1 MTASES
7 EHLPTVAFDLKQKAM
22 DEAPV
27 GITISDVSLPDN
39 PLVYVND
46 AFVRTTGYSKEFAL
60 GRNCRF
66 LQGEDTREENVA
78 EMARAVEERESTTVE
93 VRNYTKAGEE
103 FWNEVTIAPLR
114 NDAGEVTHFV
124 GFQADVTDRKRA
136 EMTVE
141 RERENLAHL
150 LDRING
156 LLEGVTSEL
165 VEGVNRT
172 EIEEA
177 VCACI
182 TETTPYTTAWIGE
195 TDVTGDHLEPTATA
209 GNDSGLVPESRVEVD
224 GGGDLKAA
232 LQSGD
237 LRVLRAEQAFPDDRQ
252 STGEVTVVPLT
263 YGDAEYGALFVHAT
277 GVGTFN
283 DREMAVLE
291 SLGRMVATALNAH
304 ESKRIIS
311 TDNVVEME
319 LLISDQE
326 FFFVDL
332 AARSGS
338 AIEYAGSVYSDGSPN
353 TFVTTDGDPESIV
366 DLAGDA
372 PEIDEASIV
381 GTEAG
386 SALIELHV
394 ATESIV
400 AELAD
405 RGAKTN
411 TITAT
416 EGEAHLEI
424 ELPAGADA
432 RSIVQRI
439 KDRHP
444 QTELRR
450 YQERER
456 PPTTKREFIADLEDR
471 LTDQQFTALQRAY
484 VGGYYDWDRG
494 TNGDELANSMGV
506 SRPTFHQHLRAAERK
521 LVEEFFGG

>member
-1 MTASES
+1 MTASEA
-7 EHLPTVAFDLKQKAM
+7 EQLPAVAFALKEKAM

-27 GITISDVSLPDN
+27 GITISDISLPDN

-46 AFVRTTGYSKEFAL
+46 AFVRTTGYSEEFAL

-66 LQGEDTREENVA
+66 LQGEDTDEEKVA
-78 EMARAVEERESTTVE
+78 RMARAIEEHEPVTVE
-93 VRNYTKAGEE
+93 VRNYTKSGEE

-114 NDAGEVTHFV
+114 NEMGEVTHFV
-124 GFQADVTDRKRA
+124 GFQADVTDRKQA

-141 RERENLAHL
+141 QERKNLAHL

-165 VEGVNRT
+165 VKGVNRT

-182 TETTPYTTAWIGE
+182 TKTTPYTTAWIGE
-195 TDVTGDHLEPTATA
+195 TDMTGDRLEPATTA
-209 GNDSGLVPESRVEVD
+209 GDMHQLVPESPIEMD
-224 GGGDLKAA
+224 DAGELAA
-232 LQSGD
+232 AMESETLCVLD
-237 LRVLRAEQAFPDDRQ
+237 DNRVLPDSRR
-252 STGEVTVVPLT
+252 STGEVAVVPLK
-263 YGDAEYGALFVHAT
+263 YGDRKYGALFIHAAAT
-277 GVGTFN
+277 GSFN
-283 DREMAVLE
+283 DREAAVLE
-291 SLGRMVATALNAH
+291 SLGRMVATALDAH

-311 TDNVVEME
+311 TNNVVEME
-319 LLISDQE
+319 LLVRDRE

-332 AARSGS
+332 ATRSGS
-338 AIEYAGSVYSDGSPN
+338 TIEYAGSVYREGSPN
-353 TFVTTDGDPESIV
+353 TFVTTDGDPGSVV
-366 DLAGDA
+366 DLVGDA
-372 PEIDEASIV
+372 PEIDKASIV

-386 SALIELHV
+386 SALIELQV
-394 ATESIV
+394 TTESIV
-400 AELAD
+400 SKLAEQ
-405 RGAKTN
+405 GAKTN

-416 EGEAHLEI
+416 GEEAHLEI

-432 RSIVQRI
+432 RSIVQQI
-439 KDRHP
+439 KDQHP

-456 PPTTKREFIADLEDR
+456 PPTTKHEFIADLEDR

-494 TNGDELANSMGV
+494 TNGDELAKSMGV

-521 LVEEFFGG
+521 LVEEFFEG

>member
-1 MTASES
+1 MTASEA
-7 EHLPTVAFDLKQKAM
+7 EQLPVVAFALKEKAM

-27 GITISDVSLPDN
+27 GITISDISLPDN

-66 LQGEDTREENVA
+66 LQGEDTSEKKVA
-78 EMARAVEERESTTVE
+78 TMARAIEEREPVTVE
-93 VRNYTKAGEE
+93 VRNYTKSGEE

-114 NDAGEVTHFV
+114 NEVGEVTHFV
-124 GFQADVTDRKRA
+124 GFQADVTDRKEA
-136 EMTVE
+136 EIAVQQ
-141 RERENLAHL
+141 ERENLTHL

-195 TDVTGDHLEPTATA
+195 ADVTGDHLEPTTTA
-209 GNDSGLVPESRVEVD
+209 GDVDNRVPESPIEMND
-224 GGGDLKAA
+224 TGELAA
-232 LQSGD
+232 AMESETLSVLSAD
-237 LRVLRAEQAFPDDRQ
+237 RVLPEGRHPA
-252 STGEVTVVPLT
+252 GEVAVVPLA
-263 YGDAEYGALFVHAT
+263 YGDTRYGALFIHARDT
-277 GVGTFN
+277 GSFN
-283 DREMAVLE
+283 EREAAVLE
-291 SLGRMVATALNAH
+291 SLGRMVATALDAH

-319 LLISDQE
+319 LLVRDQE

-332 AARSGS
+332 ATRSGS
-338 AIEYAGSVYSDGSPN
+338 TIEYAGSVYREGSPN
-353 TFVTTDGDPESIV
+353 TFVTTDGDPESVV
-366 DLAGDA
+366 DLAGDT

-381 GTEAG
+381 GREAG
-386 SALIELHV
+386 SALIELQIT
-394 ATESIV
+394 TESIV
-400 AELAD
+400 SKLAEQ
-405 RGAKTN
+405 GAKTN
-411 TITAT
+411 AITAT
-416 EGEAHLEI
+416 GEEAHLEI
-424 ELPAGADA
+424 ELPAAADA
-432 RSIVQRI
+432 RSVVQGI

-456 PPTTKREFIADLEDR
+456 PPTTKREFIADLEER

-494 TNGDELANSMGV
+494 TNGDELAESMGV

-521 LVEEFFGG
+521 LVEEFFEG

>member
-1 MTASES
+1 MTASEA
-7 EHLPTVAFDLKQKAM
+7 EQLPTVAFELKEQAM

-66 LQGEDTREENVA
+66 LQGEGTSEEKVA
-78 EMARAVEERESTTVE
+78 EMARAVENREPVTVE

-114 NDAGEVTHFV
+114 NQEGEVTHFV

-136 EMTVE
+136 EMDAE

-165 VEGVNRT
+165 VGGVNRN
-172 EIEEA
+172 EIENA

-195 TDVTGDHLEPTATA
+195 VDMTGERLEPTASA
-209 GNDSGLVPESRVEVD
+209 GESDGRVPE
-224 GGGDLKAA
+224 GPLA
-232 LQSGD
+232 LEEAEAIAEAIDAGE
-237 LRVLRAEQAFPDDRQ
+237 LRVLDAEGALPGLGA
-252 STGEVTVVPLT
+252 STGEIAVVPLT
-263 YGDAEYGALFVHAT
+263 YGDAEYGALFVHAD
-277 GVGTFN
+277 GAGSFN
-283 DREMAVLE
+283 DRETAVLE

-319 LLISDQE
+319 LRISDRE

-332 AARSGS
+332 AMRSGS
-338 AIEYAGSVYSDGSPN
+338 TIEYAGSVYRDGSPIR
-353 TFVTTDGDPESIV
+353 FVTTDGDPEAVAEI
-366 DLAGDA
+366 ARDA
-372 PEIDEASIV
+372 PGIKEASVV
-381 GTEAG
+381 GTEKG
-386 SALIELHV
+386 SALIELRV
-394 ATESIV
+394 TAGSIV
-400 AELAD
+400 SELAE

-411 TITAT
+411 SITAAD
-416 EGEAHLEI
+416 GEAHLEV

-432 RSIVQRI
+432 RSVVERI
-439 KDRHP
+439 KNRHP
-444 QTELRR
+444 RTELRR

-456 PPTTKREFIADLEDR
+456 PPTTKREFIAELEDR

-484 VGGYYDWDRG
+484 VGGYYDWNRG
-494 TNGDELANSMGV
+494 TNGDELAESMGV

-521 LVEEFFGG
+521 LVEEFFEG

>member
-1 MTASES
+1 MTASEA

-27 GITISDVSLPDN
+27 GITISDISLPDN

-93 VRNYTKAGEE
+93 VRNYTKGGEE

-114 NDAGEVTHFV
+114 NEAGEVTHFV

-136 EMTVE
+136 EMAVKQ
-141 RERENLAHL
+141 ERENLAHL

-182 TETTPYTTAWIGE
+182 TGTTPYTTAWIGK
-195 TDVTGDHLEPTATA
+195 TDVTGDYLEPTATA
-209 GNDSGLVPESRVEVD
+209 GDGNGLAPESHVEMD
-224 GGGDLKAA
+224 DAGELAA
-232 LQSGD
+232 AVESGD
-237 LRVLRAEQAFPDDRQ
+237 LRVLQADQVFPERPQ
-252 STGEVTVVPLT
+252 SPGEIAVVPLT
-263 YGDAEYGALFVHAT
+263 YGDAEYGALFVHAA
-277 GVGTFN
+277 GVGEFN

-311 TDNVVEME
+311 TNNVVEME
-319 LLISDQE
+319 LLIHDRE

-332 AARSGS
+332 ATRSGS

-366 DLAGDA
+366 DLAGDI

-416 EGEAHLEI
+416 DGEAQLEI
-424 ELPAGADA
+424 ELPTGADA

-439 KDRHP
+439 KNRHP
-444 QTELRR
+444 RTELRR

-456 PPTTKREFIADLEDR
+456 PPTTKREFIAGLKHR
-471 LTDQQFTALQRAY
+471 LTDQQFTALRRAY

-494 TNGDELANSMGV
+494 TNGDELAKSMGV

-521 LVEEFFGG
+521 LVEEFFEG

>member
-1 MTASES
+1 MTASEA
-7 EHLPTVAFDLKQKAM
+7 EKLPTVAFDIKEQAM

-27 GITISDVSLPDN
+27 GITISDISLPDN

-66 LQGEDTREENVA
+66 LQGADTDEKKVA
-78 EMARAVEERESTTVE
+78 EMARAVEKRESVTVE
-93 VRNYTKAGEE
+93 VRNYTKDGEE

-114 NDAGEVTHFV
+114 NEAGEVTHFV

-136 EMTVE
+136 ELAAET
-141 RERENLAHL
+141 ERENLDHL
-150 LDRING
+150 LERING

-177 VCACI
+177 VCTCI
-182 TETTPYTTAWIGE
+182 TETTPYAAAWIGE
-195 TDVTGDHLEPTATA
+195 IDVTGDSLEPTAMA
-209 GNDSGLVPESRVEVD
+209 GEETELVPESSVEID
-224 GGGDLKAA
+224 DAGDLLGA
-232 LQSGD
+232 LESGE
-237 LRVLRAEQAFPDDRQ
+237 LRVLHADRAFPDHRW
-252 STGEVTVVPLT
+252 STGEVAVVPLN
-263 YGDAEYGALFVHAT
+263 YGDAEYGALFVHAAN
-277 GVGTFN
+277 VGSFN
-283 DREMAVLE
+283 DRETAVLE

-311 TDNVVEME
+311 TNNVVEME
-319 LLISDQE
+319 LLIRDPE

-332 AARSGS
+332 AVRSGS
-338 AIEYAGSVYSDGSPN
+338 TIEYAGSVYGDGSLN
-353 TFVTTDGDPESIV
+353 TFVTTDGDPESVVELAV
-366 DLAGDA
+366 DS
-372 PEIDEASIV
+372 PEIDEASVV
-381 GTEAG
+381 GREAG

-400 AELAD
+400 AELAE

-416 EGEAHLEI
+416 DGEAHLEV

-444 QTELRR
+444 RTDLRR

-484 VGGYYDWDRG
+484 VGGYYDWNRG
-494 TNGDELANSMGV
+494 TNGDELADSMGV

-521 LVEEFFGG
+521 LIEEFFEG